1 MSTTQPTRSSTPA
14 PGAGILANAFALVQ
28 DFMRRI
34 TAPATPAKDTS
45 ELWQLFRMA
54 RGSDSVR
61 PALIRKLASGAG
73 RR

>member
-1 MSTTQPTRSSTPA
+1 MSIKQPSTS
-14 PGAGILANAFALVQ
+14 ILTNAYARAQ
-28 DFMRRI
+28 DFMRRL
-34 TAPATPAKDTS
+34 TAPAAPAKETN

-73 RR
+73 RP